1 MAEAKELSPEE
12 VVKNALGTVLAI
24 EKQANSGI
32 KRKKKTLPDYT
43 PIYTKSVDFCEKIE
57 VHSKIGKIPEEL
69 LAKRAPNQTDKEFDY
84 IIANYKQ
91 ITLPVFNDYMSTVNR
106 MWNDGNWDIKYG
118 EDASIFKEETF
129 QDYVEKKIFIYGSIE
144 SYFKTI
150 VATQKAIDA
159 NGVLVIKPRKNEVLE
174 NELVE
179 PIPFI
184 YDSKSILSFEEGE
197 YYLFETDD
205 KTWVEHG
212 NTKKLEG
219 RVFEY
224 YDKNNIWRIEQVGK
238 KVDNKF
244 EIFLYYSHELNQLP
258 CAKLKGIPTV
268 ENGNILH
275 QSPFLYAVDIL
286 DDVIL
291 DSTYLRASKA
301 KCVFP
306 YQYMIGDVCEFESKG
321 GVKCISG
328 KILGENQEMIN
339 CPDCGGSG
347 LKSRISPLGTLLMR
361 PSDKFGEND
370 GGISGA
376 PMGYVAPSTE
386 TLEFL
391 KTSIIEGLQSAR
403 FVLNMK
409 KSTSTISV
417 SGGNKT
423 ATEDIND
430 NKAMYAFIQNISNQ
444 TFELFEYTLNI
455 IGKMRYADKF
465 IAPQI
470 TYPKTFD
477 FRTEQ
482 DYTDEIAAAIE
493 NGLPDIAIYSL
504 IYSYINTR
512 FSSQK
517 ETIDIFTLILAA
529 DRLALSSNDDVA
541 IMKANNTAATWQVIL
556 HNSAISF
563 IQELI
568 MKNPKFLE
576 QEMETKIN
584 ELREMAKA
592 EANAI
597 TPVFG
602 AETTLSAV
610 A

>member
-1 MAEAKELSPEE
+1 MAEINIELSPEE
-12 VVKNALGTVLAI
+12 YVKSVLSNVLSI
-24 EKQANSGI
+24 EKQNKSGYQ
-32 KRKKKTLPDYT
+32 KDKGKPNYT
-43 PIYTKSVDFCEKIE
+43 PIYCKSVEFCEKIE
-57 VHSKIGKIPEEL
+57 VHSKIGEIPEEL
-69 LAKRAPNQTDKEFDY
+69 LKKRAPNQTDKEFEY
-84 IIANYKQ
+84 IKANYKQ

-106 MWNDGNWDIKYG
+106 MWNDGNWDIKYA
-118 EDASIFKEETF
+118 EDAPIFKEETF
-129 QDYVEKKIFIYGSIE
+129 QEYVEKQIFIYGSIE

-159 NGVLVIKPRKNEVLE
+159 NGVLAIKPRKNEVLE
-174 NELVE
+174 NELVD

-184 YDSKSILSFEEGE
+184 YCSESVLAFEEGE

-205 KTWVEHG
+205 KTWVEYG
-212 NTKKLEG
+212 NTKVKDG

-244 EIFLYYSHELNQLP
+244 EIYLYYQHNLGQLP
-258 CAKLKGIPTV
+258 CFKLKGIPTV
-268 ENGNILH
+268 EDGNILH

-306 YQYMIGDVCEFESKG
+306 YQYMIGDVCEFESKDG
-321 GVKCISG
+321 AKCIG
-328 KILGENQEMIN
+328 GRILGDNQEMIS

-444 TFELFEYTLNI
+444 TFELFENVLNV
-455 IGKMRYADKF
+455 IGQMRYGDKF
-465 IAPQI
+465 QAPQI

-482 DYTDEIAAAIE
+482 DYTDEIANAIE

-517 ETIDIFTLILAA
+517 ETIEIFTLILAA

-563 IQELI
+563 IQELM
-568 MKNPKFLE
+568 MKDPKFLE
-576 QEMETKIN
+576 QEMEAKISQ
-584 ELREMAKA
+584 LRDFAKA

-597 TPVFG
+597 TPEFG
-602 AETTLSAV
+602 AQKTLSAV